1 MYIYIPSLSPLPL
14 SPNIICQVVSLDGTM
29 ISKSGNITGGLT
41 GGMEAKSKR
50 WDEQEMNN
58 LREEKDKCESLIEK
72 EEISRKELRN
82 ESEISTSLQGIY
94 YHPEKP

>member
-1 MYIYIPSLSPLPL
+1 
-14 SPNIICQVVSLDGTM
+14 M

-58 LREEKDKCESLIEK
+58 LREEKDRIESLIDK
-72 EEISRKELRN
+72 EEISRKELQN

-94 YHPEKP
+94 YSAEKI